1 MTVTRAPAR
10 PLGILAL
17 LACLSGPLSAETRP
31 TLNFYGATGLIDMP
45 SGEAQP
51 DGQLSLS
58 TTHFGPIS
66 RTTLSFQVTPR
77 LSASFRFLGIRD
89 WNSAFCPPDCGGA
102 NQFETYY
109 DRSFDIRYQVL
120 SEGRY
125 LPAVTVGLQDFAG
138 TGVLS
143 AEYVAATK
151 HVTPRLKVTAG
162 LGWGRLGSYG
172 AIGTPFG
179 ERPPVDIGFGGNF
192 NARQWFRGPAA
203 PFGGV
208 EWQIAD
214 RWGLK
219 AEYSSDAYADEA
231 GNRGTFDRRSPL
243 SFGLEYQPTDGT
255 RIGLYSL
262 YGSQVGLAAH
272 FVLNPAVRPSGGIV
286 DGAPLPIRPR
296 GGAFTPDSNG
306 AAGYRTRLARLLD
319 DDGIGVESFALAAD
333 SAELRIRN
341 SRIDAAPQAIGRAA
355 RAMAAILPPGVDSF
369 RIVPVTNGMATTAVT
384 LRRAD
389 LEHLEFAAD
398 GGAAL
403 RARTTI
409 EAAGPLPPGALG
421 PVPGPRFAWSLGP
434 YTRFRFFDQNDPIKA
449 DVGLRATASYD
460 LTPSLRLQGAIT
472 QRMAG
477 NLDERP
483 PIPARGRLHP
493 VRSAIYWYDAE
504 GETALESLA
513 LHWHG
518 KLGRDLYAR
527 ASFGYLERMFGGL
540 STEVLWKP
548 VGSRWA
554 LGAELNHVAQRS
566 PDQGLGFT
574 LPQRLYDT
582 DAGPGTGPSRYS
594 VTSGHVSGYLEL
606 AQGFLVQV
614 DVGQYLAGDIG
625 ATLTVQREFA
635 NGWKVGAFAT
645 RTNVSAQDFGSGS
658 FDKGIVLE
666 VPFNWVLGR
675 PTRQSATTVI
685 RPFGRDGG
693 QRLELA
699 NRLYDDVRGYHTG
712 MLDAQWGRFWK

>member
-1 MTVTRAPAR
+1 MTSAPAR
-10 PLGILAL
+10 RLGLLAL
-17 LACLSGPLSAETRP
+17 LACLAGQPLAAETQP
-31 TLNFYGATGLIDMP
+31 TLNFYGATGLLDMP

-51 DGQLSLS
+51 DGTLSFS
-58 TTHFGPIS
+58 TAHFGPIS

-77 LSASFRFLGIRD
+77 LSASFRFLGVRD
-89 WNSAFCPPDCGGA
+89 WNSAFCPPDCAGA

-109 DRSFDIRYQVL
+109 DRSFDLRYQVL
-120 SEGRY
+120 TEGRY

-143 AEYVAATK
+143 AEYIAATK

-192 NARQWFRGPAA
+192 NTRQWFRGPAA
-203 PFGGV
+203 PFGGL
-208 EWQIAD
+208 EWQFAD

-219 AEYSSDAYADEA
+219 AEYSSDAYTDEA
-231 GNRGTFDRRSPL
+231 GNRATFDRRSPF

-255 RIGLYSL
+255 RLGLYSL
-262 YGSQVGLAAH
+262 YGSEIGFAAH
-272 FVLNPAVRPSGGIV
+272 FLLNPARRPSGGVV

-296 GGAFTPDSNG
+296 GPGFAPDPDT
-306 AAGYRTRLARLLD
+306 ATGYRDRLARLLD
-319 DDGIGVESFALAAD
+319 DDGIRVQGLALSATQ
-333 SAELRIRN
+333 AELRIDN
-341 SRIDAAPQAIGRAA
+341 TRIDAAPQAIGRAA
-355 RAMAAILPPGVDSF
+355 RAMAAILPASVDSF
-369 RIVPVTNGMATTAVT
+369 RIVPMTRGMAAAAVT
-384 LRRAD
+384 LRRGD
-389 LEHLEFAAD
+389 LERLEFAAD

-403 RARTTI
+403 RAGTTI
-409 EAAGPLPPGALG
+409 GPAGPLPDGAVG
-421 PVPGPRFAWSLGP
+421 PAAAPRLAWSVAP
-434 YTRFRFFDQNDPIKA
+434 YTRFRFFDQNDPVKA
-449 DVGLRATASYD
+449 DLGLRATASFD
-460 LTPSLRLQGAIT
+460 ITPGLRLQGALT
-472 QRMAG
+472 RRVAG
-477 NLDERP
+477 NLDDRP

-504 GETALESLA
+504 GETAIESLA

-574 LPQRLYDT
+574 LPQRIYDT
-582 DAGPGTGPSRYS
+582 DDGPGTGPSSYR
-594 VTSGHVSGYLEL
+594 VTTGHVSGYLEL
-606 AQGFLVQV
+606 PQGFLVQV
-614 DVGQYLAGDIG
+614 DLGRYLAGDVG
-625 ATLTVQREFA
+625 ATLTLQREFA
-635 NGWKVGAFAT
+635 NGWKIGAFASK
-645 RTNVSAQDFGSGS
+645 TNVSAADFGSGS
-658 FDKGIVLE
+658 FDKGIILE

-675 PTRQSATTVI
+675 PTRQTATTVI

-693 QRLELA
+693 QRLDVSG
-699 NRLYDDVRGYHTG
+699 RLYEEVRGYHAST
-712 MLDAQWGRFWK
+712 LDAQWGRFWK